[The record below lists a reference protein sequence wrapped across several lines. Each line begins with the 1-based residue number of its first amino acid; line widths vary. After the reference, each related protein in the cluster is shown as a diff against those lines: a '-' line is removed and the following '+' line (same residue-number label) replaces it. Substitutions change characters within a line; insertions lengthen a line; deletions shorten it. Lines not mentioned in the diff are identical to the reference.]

1 MFDKLTYNREYS
13 KLYYIKMKQK
23 KLQLKNNIIDNDI
36 MSELTKVK
44 RPQGNLALQ
53 KKRLARELKKNAER
67 VAEYRAKNGLP
78 PLQTDKADESKQPS

>member
-13 KLYYIKMKQK
+13 KLYYLKQKQK

-53 KKRLARELKKNAER
+53 KKRLERELKKNAQR
-67 VAEYRAKNGLP
+67 VADYREKNGLP
-78 PLQTDKADESKQPS
+78 PIQTKADESKEPS

>member
-13 KLYYIKMKQK
+13 KLYYLKMKQK

-36 MSELTKVK
+36 MAELTKVK

-78 PLQTDKADESKQPS
+78 PLQIDKPDESKQPS

>member
-13 KLYYIKMKQK
+13 KLYYLKQKQK

-53 KKRLARELKKNAER
+53 KKRLERELKKNAQR
-67 VAEYRAKNGLP
+67 VADYREKNGLP
-78 PLQTDKADESKQPS
+78 PLQSDKPDESKEPS

>member
-13 KLYYIKMKQK
+13 KLYYLKMKQK

>member
-13 KLYYIKMKQK
+13 KLYYLKMKQK

-36 MSELTKVK
+36 MTELTKVK

>member
-13 KLYYIKMKQK
+13 KLYYLKQKQK
-23 KLQLKNNIIDNDI
+23 KLQFKNNIIDNDI

-53 KKRLARELKKNAER
+53 KNE
-67 VAEYRAKNGLP
+67 
-78 PLQTDKADESKQPS
+78 